1 MPKRIPRAFSQGLS
15 VISALYTI
23 LIELGYAISKST
35 TVGTIY
41 HGNSLVAERCR
52 SVVGNRAKGE
62 KGKNAQVSVI

>member
-1 MPKRIPRAFSQGLS
+1 MPKRIPRAFSQDLS

-41 HGNSLVAERCR
+41 PLVAERCR